1 MELLKLS
8 KFKLQ
13 LQALTSELRD
23 LRERERSATEQCHIL
38 IQKQKQS
45 EEEYGRKL
53 QDLQAELASS
63 NELRNKLERKVSYLQ
78 DDNALLENRQ
88 KEMQGTIQTL
98 LQSRESFVH
107 AYEESTCEMKRA
119 IEARDRKL
127 GLLSEKLDSHL
138 SLFDCI
144 EKETFSIKHVVDTV
158 QLLVL
163 EKEEVVAGLRS
174 KMDKVSVFEEVF
186 VEKVHDLENKL
197 KNNEDELQ
205 RKGKIISDLE
215 GQLEAA
221 NIRNNC
227 QTQIEELQ
235 KNLLAKD
242 AVIQNLISEKEAL
255 HCEVGNLAVILQKV
269 KETVKNMDEEDKKA
283 LSSALKCQDDCG
295 TVRTN
300 EDNSGESS
308 RIKAP
313 MIGTAENRALLTCQ
327 VQHSVGNLL
336 QENNH
341 LNSCVS
347 ESASSALHSPC
358 SELQSAVNGPS
369 IAEKNGKF
377 IATTH
382 LDSECST
389 TQANTSDQKCQKEKE
404 YDKNNA
410 I

>member
-23 LRERERSATEQCHIL
+23 LR
-38 IQKQKQS
+38 KQKQS

-186 VEKVHDLENKL
+186 V
-197 KNNEDELQ
+197 
-205 RKGKIISDLE
+205 GKPIFSF
-215 GQLEAA
+215 
-221 NIRNNC
+221 
-227 QTQIEELQ
+227 
-235 KNLLAKD
+235 
-242 AVIQNLISEKEAL
+242 
-255 HCEVGNLAVILQKV
+255 
-269 KETVKNMDEEDKKA
+269 
-283 LSSALKCQDDCG
+283 
-295 TVRTN
+295 
-300 EDNSGESS
+300 
-308 RIKAP
+308 
-313 MIGTAENRALLTCQ
+313 TC
-327 VQHSVGNLL
+327 
-336 QENNH
+336 
-341 LNSCVS
+341 LN
-347 ESASSALHSPC
+347 
-358 SELQSAVNGPS
+358 
-369 IAEKNGKF
+369 
-377 IATTH
+377 
-382 LDSECST
+382 
-389 TQANTSDQKCQKEKE
+389 
-404 YDKNNA
+404 
-410 I
+410 

>member
-163 EKEEVVAGLRS
+163 EKEEVAGLRS

>member
-1 MELLKLS
+1 MQAPGSCSHPELHGLVRGEDSCCGCYMVVKIRFDESNAHPTQMPIEKAIRALS
-8 KFKLQ
+8 AARQFLAVSWVEK
-13 LQALTSELRD
+13 
-23 LRERERSATEQCHIL
+23 
-38 IQKQKQS
+38 KQKQS

-174 KMDKVSVFEEVF
+174 KMDK
-186 VEKVHDLENKL
+186 
-197 KNNEDELQ
+197 
-205 RKGKIISDLE
+205 
-215 GQLEAA
+215 
-221 NIRNNC
+221 
-227 QTQIEELQ
+227 

-313 MIGTAENRALLTCQ
+313 MIGTAENR
-327 VQHSVGNLL
+327 
-336 QENNH
+336 
-341 LNSCVS
+341 
-347 ESASSALHSPC
+347 
-358 SELQSAVNGPS
+358 VNGPS
-369 IAEKNGKF
+369 IAGKNGKF